1 MGVSG
6 RDSIQGLE
14 IRRLQVF
21 EQSYREREGEKEGKW
36 EGKREGG
43 REAGRGRKKE
53 GCEGGG
59 DVREERNGGR
69 GRER

>member
-21 EQSYREREGEKEGKW
+21 EQSYREREGKRENGRVR
-36 EGKREGG
+36 GREGG
-43 REAGRGRKKE
+43 RQ
-53 GCEGGG
+53 EGGERRR
-59 DVREERNGGR
+59 DVREGAM
-69 GRER
+69 